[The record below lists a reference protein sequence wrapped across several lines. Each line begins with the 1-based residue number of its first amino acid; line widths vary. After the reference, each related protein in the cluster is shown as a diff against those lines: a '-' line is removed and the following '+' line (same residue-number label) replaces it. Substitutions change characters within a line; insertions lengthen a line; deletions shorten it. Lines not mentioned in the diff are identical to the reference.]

1 MASENESMNGFYI
14 NTSRSGE
21 KISYGR
27 FVVLKW
33 ITLYSDSTPPPPDQW
48 ICDEE

>member
-1 MASENESMNGFYI
+1 MASENESVNGFYI
-14 NTSRSGE
+14 NSSRSGE

-33 ITLYSDSTPPPPDQW
+33 ITLYIVGEFGIVCVSDSP
-48 ICDEE
+48 